1 MIHMKTALK
10 LFFAL
15 SILAMLTA
23 CGSNTSDTQADPITG
38 KSAFAVAAT
47 QAALAL
53 AVDAYRPPANSISP
67 ESPLRPRDLSV
78 ATIATNISLGMP
90 QTSLAAAARKNN
102 DTVADDHM
110 GKPLQIGFSRE
121 VTQTSTPAS
130 TQQVLKWQT
139 IASGSQ
145 VAAINF
151 SSTGA
156 KGMRLGLLVNL
167 LPDTATLRFYAKGTT
182 TAFSITSAE
191 VWKVLAANL
200 AAGDKSD
207 AGRTYW
213 GPVVDGADATLE
225 IELPRGLNASAVN
238 VSIPSISHL
247 FISIK
252 DVSTTAAQTTINNDY
267 NLGLSC
273 QVDVTCTTPLP
284 AASDAVAY
292 LIFNDTAGTYTCS
305 GTLLNDSISS
315 GTPYLLTANHCI
327 STQTVAS
334 TLRTRFQYRSITC
347 NDSANSTYFE
357 TATSGAKLLYSAY
370 GTDST
375 LVQLYGTV
383 NSPTPLYAGW
393 DATNPPAITT
403 GTHSIHHPRGDQQRL
418 SRGSVTDYW
427 TRAPINSMVDYDITF
442 YGSNITS
449 GTILNV
455 TTTNGLT
462 EKGSSGSGLFKGADT
477 NPQVIGQL
485 FGGPTP
491 ACTVANGTVAVQADN
506 VYGRFDVAFNAGMS
520 DWLAKGIKSV
530 TQFYNAASG
539 VHYYAYG
546 LTDKSTFATSNPS
559 FIDQGVS
566 FKVSSYQAAGLSPVY
581 RFYNTSNGTY
591 FYTISEKER
600 AAVASNTPRMRYDG
614 IVWYATAAAAAGT
627 VPLYSAFNTTTGSQY
642 FTTSLTARSNLIT
655 ANPQFITDG
664 IGFYVQ
670 P

>member
-1 MIHMKTALK
+1 
-10 LFFAL
+10 
-15 SILAMLTA
+15 
-23 CGSNTSDTQADPITG
+23 
-38 KSAFAVAAT
+38 
-47 QAALAL
+47 
-53 AVDAYRPPANSISP
+53 
-67 ESPLRPRDLSV
+67 
-78 ATIATNISLGMP
+78 
-90 QTSLAAAARKNN
+90 
-102 DTVADDHM
+102 VAD
-110 GKPLQIGFSRE
+110 S
-121 VTQTSTPAS
+121 
-130 TQQVLKWQT
+130 
-139 IASGSQ
+139 
-145 VAAINF
+145 
-151 SSTGA
+151 
-156 KGMRLGLLVNL
+156 
-167 LPDTATLRFYAKGTT
+167 
-182 TAFSITSAE
+182 
-191 VWKVLAANL
+191 
-200 AAGDKSD
+200 
-207 AGRTYW
+207 
-213 GPVVDGADATLE
+213 ADATIE
-225 IELPRGLNASAVN
+225 IELPNGTSTSAVN
-238 VSIPSISHL
+238 VSVPSVMHMFMSAKEA
-247 FISIK
+247 S
-252 DVSTTAAQTTINNDY
+252 VAAQTTINNDY

-292 LIFNDTAGTYTCS
+292 LIFNDTVGSYTCS

-393 DATNPPAITT
+393 DATNPPANTT

-418 SRGSVTDYW
+418 SKGSVAGYY

-449 GTILNV
+449 GTILKV
-455 TTTNGLT
+455 TTTIGLT

-491 ACTVANGTVAVQADN
+491 SCTVPNGPIATQANN
-506 VYGRFDVAFNAGMS
+506 VYGRFDVAFNAGMK
-520 DWLAKGIKSV
+520 DFLVKGIKSV
-530 TQFYNAASG
+530 TQLYNATSKVYFYTYNTTEISNAS
-539 VHYYAYG
+539 
-546 LTDKSTFATSNPS
+546 TSIPPYSGPVAS
-559 FIDQGVS
+559 FNVS
-566 FKVSSYQAAGLSPVY
+566 NYQTAGLSPVY
-581 RFYNTSNGTY
+581 RFYNTINGSY

-614 IVWYATAAAAAGT
+614 VVWYASATAAAGT
-627 VPLYSAFNTTTGSQY
+627 VPLYSAFNKTTGSQF
-642 FTTSLTARSNLIT
+642 FTTNSATRASLIA

-664 IGFYVQ
+664 IAFYVT